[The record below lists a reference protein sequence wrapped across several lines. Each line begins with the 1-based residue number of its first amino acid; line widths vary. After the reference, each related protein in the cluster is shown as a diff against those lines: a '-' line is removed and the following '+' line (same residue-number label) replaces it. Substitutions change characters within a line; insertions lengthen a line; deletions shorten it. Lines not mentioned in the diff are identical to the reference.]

1 MNSRSYHRNSVMA
14 FPKTAAYGCAIER
27 PAKRIADKVVGWT
40 LALGVLWVV
49 VILVLENWK

>member
-27 PAKRIADKVVGWT
+27 PAKRTADRVVGWT
-40 LALGVLWVV
+40 LALGALWVI
-49 VILVLENWK
+49 VILILEN

>member
-27 PAKRIADKVVGWT
+27 PAKRTADKVVGWT
-40 LALGVLWVV
+40 LALGALWVV